1 MSGKSHPV
9 GRAILASWRRLTGGN
24 ATRDEDR
31 RTLVALSG
39 GADSTALLLALAS
52 QPRSVAAAHVVHD
65 MRPAPE
71 AEGDRAACERLCAAV
86 GVAFVS
92 RAIAVRGAGGNLE
105 ATARRARYE
114 ALRDLALE
122 TGCRFVATGHHAEDQ
137 METLLMRL
145 LRGSG
150 LHGMSGIRAR
160 RGIGSSVVLMRP
172 MLSVGRADAERLCRD
187 LGVAWRTDATNAD
200 VRYLRARLRREV
212 MPALL
217 AIAPQAPRHAVSVA
231 RAMADAGA
239 IMREAGEAAL
249 GRAAVQASD
258 QAGERGG
265 SWSRDAL
272 RREPPGVLREAAATL
287 VRRGGGTVR
296 RREIAG
302 VVRAIRSDDRTER
315 RFEFEG
321 CVLRVGSSEVLVE
334 PRGRSLPG

>member
-1 MSGKSHPV
+1 M
-9 GRAILASWRRLTGGN
+9 
-24 ATRDEDR
+24 
-31 RTLVALSG
+31 ALSG

-52 QPRSVAAAHVVHD
+52 QPRSVVAAHVVHD

-71 AEGDRAACERLCAAV
+71 AEADRAACERLCAGL

-105 ATARRARYE
+105 AAARRARYE

-122 TGCRFVATGHHAEDQ
+122 TGCRYVATGHHAEDQ

-160 RGIGSSVVLMRP
+160 RGIGATVVLVRP
-172 MLSVGRADAERLCRD
+172 MLCVRRGDAERLCRD

-231 RAMADAGA
+231 WAMADAGG
-239 IMREAGEAAL
+239 IVREAAEAAL
-249 GRAAVQASD
+249 RRAAVQG
-258 QAGERGG
+258 GER
-265 SWSRDAL
+265 WSRASL
-272 RREPPGVLREAAATL
+272 RAEAVGVLREAAATM

-296 RREIAG
+296 RREIGG

-321 CVLRVGSSEVLVE
+321 CVLRVGASEVRVE
-334 PRGRSLPG
+334 PREGSMLG